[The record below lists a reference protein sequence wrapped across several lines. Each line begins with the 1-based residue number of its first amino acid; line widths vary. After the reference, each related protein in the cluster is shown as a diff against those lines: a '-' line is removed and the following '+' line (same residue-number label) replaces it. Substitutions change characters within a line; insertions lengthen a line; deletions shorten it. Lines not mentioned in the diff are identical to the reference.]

1 MSAESVVAL
10 GSSGAF
16 QRQVEE
22 RFGLVPN
29 FFLSAGAAPGL
40 TAELWRFAEGAYLDN
55 PLPSH
60 FKERLFV
67 HLSRFCTA
75 RYCIVRHVGFLVGLG
90 RPAGDPEAS
99 PETIDEVIALLSQPA
114 VLPGPDLE

>member
-40 TAELWRFAEGAYLDN
+40 TAELWRFAESAYLDN
-55 PLPSH
+55 PLPSL

-67 HLSRFCTA
+67 HLSRFCRA
-75 RYCIVRHVGFLVGLG
+75 RYCIIRHVGFLVGLG
-90 RPAGDPEAS
+90 RPAGDAQAVPQTVEQ
-99 PETIDEVIALLSQPA
+99 VIELLSRPALLP
-114 VLPGPDLE
+114 VLEM